1 MKYVFKN
8 PSVFI
13 KKKELLDNA
22 LQSLHTKCWEVNYS
36 VFAEHVFSAKWSSHF
51 FAVLQIA
58 CDIMKSYWVLQH
70 QISQHSECLWL
81 NKGKKKKRSMKMKTI
96 RKGLV
101 WFCFPSGNLQ
111 WTADTVTASSLIL
124 FDFICTCI
132 SLTTLCL
139 KKKGCRAKIGSCSL
153 LIPGVFSLRGTV
165 VCQQS
170 NGSGTVVTFRMLIYS
185 STVV

>member
-70 QISQHSECLWL
+70 QISQHSECFWL
-81 NKGKKKKRSMKMKTI
+81 DKGKKKTLNENENHTKRF
-96 RKGLV
+96 GLV
-101 WFCFPSGNLQ
+101 LFSFWQF
-111 WTADTVTASSLIL
+111 TVNCRYSNSKLS
-124 FDFICTCI
+124 DFIWFYLYLYFPDYI
-132 SLTTLCL
+132 VSR
-139 KKKGCRAKIGSCSL
+139 KKGCRAKIGSCSL